1 MLKRIQRNDN
11 VRYFVRRRYEE
22 ASILNTRTK
31 RLLSCRLENVL
42 TDINTDYQLCPSSGH
57 FYGLSA
63 FATAEINDASSAESV
78 G

>member
-1 MLKRIQRNDN
+1 
-11 VRYFVRRRYEE
+11 
-22 ASILNTRTK
+22 
-31 RLLSCRLENVL
+31 LENVL